1 MVILA
6 RCNHNLES
14 MFIRYILF
22 FLLLLNSCSKGD
34 LSPDG
39 LQLTSPTDGEQVPDT
54 LHVATLYGSSS
65 YFYFSSDEVMGY
77 DYDLIMHFAEFLGI
91 PVKIHLADT
100 KDEMLKMLRH
110 KQIDLITY
118 SLYET
123 KPLKSEFEF
132 VAFQEDSYMVLVQLI
147 GLQTVSEIEELKG
160 KTVHVIENSIY
171 HHRLNNLNIE
181 LGGGIQIETLK
192 DTLSVDRLIE
202 MVTQGKIAYT
212 IAHHKN
218 AIQHKDFNRRLDCRI
233 PVGFQQRNGWLIN
246 KNNSPFKQLISE
258 WEASSSVE
266 LLKSQLYGK
275 YRVRNPYFITQ
286 KVKIPK
292 GALSPYDALFKKYAA
307 EINWDWRMLASIAF
321 HESGFDS
328 AQVSRMGAS
337 GLMQLMP
344 RTAANFGLD
353 RDNIFNPE
361 KNIETGVQYIKS
373 LNLLYRKI
381 ENMDERQKFI
391 LASYNSGPA
400 HILDAM
406 ALARKYDKNPY
417 IWFEHVE
424 YFLSK
429 KSDPEYYNDE
439 VVKFGR
445 FGSTETIRYV
455 RNTLETYNKFK
466 GRQ

>member
-1 MVILA
+1 
-6 RCNHNLES
+6 
-14 MFIRYILF
+14 MFIRFIL
-22 FLLLLNSCSKGD
+22 FLLLILSACDYKEVSKESIFNISASKG
-34 LSPDG
+34 SNV
-39 LQLTSPTDGEQVPDT
+39 SSDT
-54 LHVATLYGSSS
+54 LHVATMYGSSS
-65 YFYFSSDEVMGY
+65 YFYFRDEAVGY
-77 DYDLIMHFAEFLGI
+77 DFELVQHLSEILDKPL
-91 PVKIHLADT
+91 KIHLADSR
-100 KDEMLKMLRH
+100 EELLHMLRH
-110 KQIDLITY
+110 NRVDLIAY

-123 KPLKSEFEF
+123 KSLKQDFDF
-132 VAFQEDSYMVLVQLI
+132 VAFQDDSYMVLVQQI
-147 GLQTVSEIEELKG
+147 GLQTVSGIEELKG
-160 KTVHVIENSIY
+160 KTVHVIEHSIY

-181 LGGGIQIETLK
+181 LGGGIQIETLE

-202 MVTQGKIAYT
+202 MVTEGKIAYT

-233 PVGFQQRNGWLIN
+233 PIGFQQRNGWLIN
-246 KNNSPFKQLISE
+246 KNNDSLKQLISA
-258 WEASSSVE
+258 WEKSPDVE

-275 YRVRNPYFITQ
+275 YRVRNPYFIAKRVT
-286 KVKIPK
+286 IPR

-361 KNIETGVQYIKS
+361 KNIEAGVQYIKS
-373 LNLLYRKI
+373 LNLLFRKI

-466 GRQ
+466 GRI